1 MKTTF
6 DYILYRANGE
16 KVVIDRGVARKEWDE
31 IKTILNARTL
41 EIMPKEYIDEATD
54 EDIGK
59 VRCTYYM
66 DEEARLKDETNVR
79 NNWFKVIE
87 SKPIGNNDDPFSED
101 FEVITVGVPTNERG
115 LLEWDI
121 VGDVLLEKK
130 NK

>member
-1 MKTTF
+1 MKSTF

-16 KVVIDRGVARKEWDE
+16 KVVIDRGVARKDWEE

-54 EDIGK
+54 EDIEK

-87 SKPIGNNDDPFSED
+87 SKPFGNNDDPFSED

>member
-1 MKTTF
+1 MKSTF

-16 KVVIDRGVARKEWDE
+16 KVVIDRGVARKDWEE

-54 EDIGK
+54 EDIEK

-66 DEEARLKDETNVR
+66 DKEARLKDETNVR

-115 LLEWDI
+115 LLKWDI
-121 VGDVLLEKK
+121 VGDVLLEKE